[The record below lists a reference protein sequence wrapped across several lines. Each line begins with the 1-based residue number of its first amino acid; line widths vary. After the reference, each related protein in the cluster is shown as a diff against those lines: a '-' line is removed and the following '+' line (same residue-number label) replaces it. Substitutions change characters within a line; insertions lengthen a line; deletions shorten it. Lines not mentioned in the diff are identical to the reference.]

1 MELLQVLLS
10 ALERCPVPASKRVMR
25 RWSARQAVV
34 RHLLQPWW
42 LSSLEEKQRVALATY
57 AVLEL
62 SCSGEWLRVLDEVL
76 VNLTGPGRGGTTWW
90 AILPGHGNWGVKSE
104 FLLLIS
110 SVQCCGVILRLQ
122 ACGAGYPSALVI
134 KSVCRMIALNHARLV
149 REELIRSLMD
159 WIEVLLY
166 RGLVWGWGTL
176 VIRIH
181 RQNLAGGVLLN

>member
-1 MELLQVLLS
+1 MELLQILLS
-10 ALERCPVPASKRVMR
+10 ALERCPVPTSKRVMR

-34 RHLLQPWW
+34 SYLLQLCCLP
-42 LSSLEEKQRVALATY
+42 SLEEKQWVALATY

-90 AILPGHGNWGVKSE
+90 AILPGYGNWGVKTK
-104 FLLLIS
+104 FLLHIS
-110 SVQCCGVILRLQ
+110 SIRCYGVILRLQ
-122 ACGAGYPSALVI
+122 ACGTGYPSALVI
-134 KSVCRMIALNHARLV
+134 KSFCRMIALNHARFV

-166 RGLVWGWGTL
+166 RGLVWGWGTF
-176 VIRIH
+176 VICIDR
-181 RQNLAGGVLLN
+181 